1 MCTIIAAVQVWPGR
15 PLVIAANRDEALDRP
30 ASDPQVD
37 ESASPRVLAPR
48 DLRAGGTWLGVNDAG
63 LFVGITNRSAAE
75 VGAEPPVGRPQS
87 GPDAKRPGFGSN
99 RRAIPDPR
107 RRSRGELVFE
117 ALAAVDQRGARAR
130 IAKLSASDYNP
141 FHLLFADRSGA
152 AVIWSD
158 GQRFHELELAPGVH
172 YITERSFDAAPSGR
186 HAILDRWAE
195 QLAAGPAP
203 DIEGWR
209 MILSDHGPH
218 KPRPLGI
225 RLDGVCVHARPI
237 NYGTRSSTV
246 VEFLDERGLRFFHAT
261 GRPCET
267 PLVEQRE
274 VVAQL
279 LATAGDSGKLC
290 VSSTPG

>member
-30 ASDPQVD
+30 ASDPQVWEAD
-37 ESASPRVLAPR
+37 QLAARSVLAPR

-63 LFVGITNRSAAE
+63 LFVGITNR
-75 VGAEPPVGRPQS
+75 
-87 GPDAKRPGFGSN
+87 
-99 RRAIPDPR
+99 RAIPDPR

-117 ALAAVDQRGARAR
+117 ALGAADQREARTR

-158 GQRFHELELAPGVH
+158 GQRLHELELAPGVH
-172 YITERSFDAAPSGR
+172 YITERSFDAAASGR
-186 HAILDRWAE
+186 HAILDRFAE

-203 DIEGWR
+203 DVEGWR
-209 MILSDHGPH
+209 AILADHGAH

-225 RLDGVCVHARPI
+225 RLDGVCVHARPL

-246 VEFLDERGLRFFHAT
+246 IEFLDERELRFFHAA

-274 VVAQL
+274 AVARL

-290 VSSTPG
+290 VSSTSG